1 MTPHDLFFE
10 QGERHTQLRQGACLF
25 GQLLLELLDPF
36 RRDVR
41 RLASVAG
48 LGFQSGQGGTLHHA
62 LNGSQIVQVH
72 AILAQDLAQWC
83 IDRAS
88 CQIQLHLAGSGQTR
102 TTFSFRHG

>member
-1 MTPHDLFFE
+1 MTPRDLFFE

-48 LGFQSGQGGTLHHA
+48 LGFQSGQGGTLHDA
-62 LNGSQIVQVH
+62 LDGSQTVQVH
-72 AILAQDLAQWC
+72 PVLTQDLTQWC
-83 IDRAS
+83 IGRAS
-88 CQIQLHLAGSGQTR
+88 RQIQLQFADSGQTR